1 MNKVNKESIV
11 WVDGSWHEGSY
22 PVMSAM
28 SQSYMHGST
37 VFDGARAFNNCVPDL
52 DMHCAR
58 LIHSADV
65 MGLKLSLPKQK
76 IIDLCIEGIKS
87 FEKGAELYVRP
98 SVFANTGF
106 LIPEPDSSKLIITIF
121 RAPMPS
127 AEGFTAMISSYR
139 RPHPDM
145 APTLAKASCLYA
157 NTSMALREAK
167 NNGYDNVVMRDGE
180 DNVVEFGSANLFLVH
195 LGKILTPKW
204 NKTFLNG
211 ITKKRVIGL
220 LKKEKIYIKE
230 ESISVDQLLS
240 SEEVFSTGNFGK
252 VLPVRKINDK
262 KYEIGKFCKIAM
274 KLYQDFSI
282 LSQLN

>member
-1 MNKVNKESIV
+1 MSKQNKKSIV
-11 WVDGSWHEGSY
+11 WIDGEWHEGSY

-52 DMHCAR
+52 DKHCAR
-58 LIHSADV
+58 LLESASV
-65 MGLKLSLPKQK
+65 MGLKIMLNEQELV
-76 IIDLCIEGIKS
+76 DLCIEGVKL

-98 SVFANTGF
+98 SIFADSGF
-106 LIPEPDSSKLIITIF
+106 LIPEPDSSKLVVTIF

-127 AEGFTAMISSYR
+127 QEGFTAMISSFK

-157 NTSMALREAK
+157 NTSRALREASE
-167 NNGYDNVVMRDGE
+167 NGFDNVVMRDGE
-180 DNVVEFGSANLFLVH
+180 DNVVEFGSANLFIVH
-195 LGKILTPKW
+195 SGNILTPEW

-211 ITKKRVIGL
+211 ITKKRVISL
-220 LKKEKIYIKE
+220 LEQEKIFVKE
-230 ESISVDQLLS
+230 TTISVDQLLK

-262 KYEIGKFCKIAM
+262 QYEIGEICKKAM
-274 KLYQDFSI
+274 QLYQSFSI
-282 LSQLN
+282 QSELS

>member
-76 IIDLCIEGIKS
+76 IIDLCIEGIKF

-127 AEGFTAMISSYR
+127 VKGFTAMISSYR

-195 LGKILTPKW
+195 SGKILTPKW

-220 LKKEKIYIKE
+220 LKKEKIHIKE